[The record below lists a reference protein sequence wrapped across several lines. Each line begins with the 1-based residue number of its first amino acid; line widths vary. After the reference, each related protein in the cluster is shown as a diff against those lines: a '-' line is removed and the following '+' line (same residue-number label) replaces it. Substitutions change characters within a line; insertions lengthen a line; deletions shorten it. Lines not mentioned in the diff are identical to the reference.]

1 MEDGATYACSTMC
14 DLIHPE
20 TARTLG
26 RYTADFYAGE
36 PCVTYDRLL
45 DEAGVDRLLKES
57 QAGVLAAS
65 RGGAVFVMN
74 FTGRPAKV
82 SLPEGTDALT
92 GENIGGEAELPVNGI
107 RIVRTI
113 PK

>member
-1 MEDGATYACSTMC
+1 MTVNPCGEGRAYYVATRPDAAFLDAFY
-14 DLIHPE
+14 
-20 TARTLG
+20 G
-26 RYTADFYAGE
+26 R
-36 PCVTYDRLL
+36 RL

-92 GENIGGEAELPVNGI
+92 GENIGGVPNCPSTSLTLHQPIWPPTDAC
-107 RIVRTI
+107 
-113 PK
+113 

>member
-1 MEDGATYACSTMC
+1 MTVNPCGEGRAYYVATRPDAAFL
-14 DLIHPE
+14 D
-20 TARTLG
+20 A
-26 RYTADFYAGE
+26 FYG
-36 PCVTYDRLL
+36 RLL
-45 DEAGVDRLLKES
+45 DEVGVDRLLTES

>member
-1 MEDGATYACSTMC
+1 MGKSSNRQKAETSEGSVAVAGA
-14 DLIHPE
+14 
-20 TARTLG
+20 
-26 RYTADFYAGE
+26 
-36 PCVTYDRLL
+36 
-45 DEAGVDRLLKES
+45 
-57 QAGVLAAS
+57 